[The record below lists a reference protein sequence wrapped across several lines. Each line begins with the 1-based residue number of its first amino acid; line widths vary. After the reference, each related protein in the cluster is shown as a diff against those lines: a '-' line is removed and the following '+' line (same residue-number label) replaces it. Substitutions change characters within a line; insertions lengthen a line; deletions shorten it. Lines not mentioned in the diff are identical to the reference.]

1 MKIRSLFI
9 STELSE
15 DNELRQFC
23 LHNDID
29 LIAES
34 LLSFEAVKH
43 LTEFNG
49 EVIFFSS
56 IRCFEF
62 YKGNIQNKTL
72 AVYGKGTV
80 AKILKT
86 NPDLKNQIDFIGE
99 ETNDPATIA
108 KDLVSWLGKRGIL
121 FPLGLKSLKSIS
133 KYIPSNQLEERIVYE
148 TQLNPKTINLVD
160 VCVFTSPS
168 NVESFFQS
176 NDFHEHTKYV
186 AWGKST
192 YKRLNELKINNVI
205 LLKESSYNSL
215 TDWLRCYK

>member
-9 STELSE
+9 STELPK

-23 LHNDID
+23 LDNDIN

-34 LLSFEAVKH
+34 LLSFEAVEH
-43 LTEFNG
+43 TTEFKG

-72 AVYGKGTV
+72 AVYGQGTA

-99 ETNDPATIA
+99 QTNDPATIA
-108 KDLVSWLGKRGIL
+108 QDLVTWLGKRRIL
-121 FPLGLKSLKSIS
+121 FPLGLKSMKSIS
-133 KYIPSNQLEERIVYE
+133 KYITSNQLEERIVYE

-160 VCVFTSPS
+160 LCVFTSPS

-176 NDFHEHTKYV
+176 NDFHEYTKYI

-192 YKRLNELKINNVI
+192 FKKLSELEINEIII
-205 LLKESSYNSL
+205 LENSSINSL
-215 TDWLRCYK
+215 INFLKQ

>member
-1 MKIRSLFI
+1 VKIRSLFI
-9 STELSE
+9 STELPK

-23 LHNDID
+23 LDNDIN

-34 LLSFEAVKH
+34 LLSFEAVEH
-43 LTEFNG
+43 TTEFKG

-72 AVYGKGTV
+72 AVYGQGTA

-99 ETNDPATIA
+99 QTNDPATIA
-108 KDLVSWLGKRGIL
+108 KDLVSWLGNRTIL
-121 FPLGLKSLKSIS
+121 FPLGSKSLKSIS
-133 KYIPSNQLEERIVYE
+133 KHIPKSQVEEEIVYE
-148 TQLNPKTINLVD
+148 TQLYPKTIKLVD

-168 NVESFFQS
+168 NVESYLQV
-176 NDFHEHTKYV
+176 NEKQNHTIYV

-192 YKRLNELKINNVI
+192 YDKLTNLNFRVI
-205 LLKESSYNSL
+205 MLLAESSYKSL
-215 TDWLRCYK
+215 IKNLVLL

>member
-1 MKIRSLFI
+1 VKIRSLFI
-9 STELSE
+9 STELPK

-23 LHNDID
+23 LDNDIN

-34 LLSFEAVKH
+34 LLSFEAVEH
-43 LTEFNG
+43 TTEFKG

-72 AVYGKGTV
+72 AVYGQGTA

-99 ETNDPATIA
+99 QTNDPATIA
-108 KDLVSWLGKRGIL
+108 QDLVTWLGKRRIL
-121 FPLGLKSLKSIS
+121 FPLGLKSMKSIS
-133 KYIPSNQLEERIVYE
+133 KYITSNQLEERIVYE

-160 VCVFTSPS
+160 LCVFTSPS

-176 NDFHEHTKYV
+176 NDFHEYTKYI

-192 YKRLNELKINNVI
+192 FKKLSELEINEIII
-205 LLKESSYNSL
+205 LENSSINSL
-215 TDWLRCYK
+215 INFLKQ

>member
-1 MKIRSLFI
+1 LAQ
-9 STELSE
+9 LSE
-15 DNELRQFC
+15 YSLRYYIRQFC
-23 LHNDID
+23 LDNDIN

-34 LLSFEAVKH
+34 LLSFEAVEH
-43 LTEFNG
+43 TTEFKG

-72 AVYGKGTV
+72 AVYGQGTA

-99 ETNDPATIA
+99 QTNDPATIA
-108 KDLVSWLGKRGIL
+108 QDLVTWLGKRKIL
-121 FPLGLKSLKSIS
+121 FPLGLKSMKSIS
-133 KYIPSNQLEERIVYE
+133 KYITSNQLEERIVYE

-160 VCVFTSPS
+160 LCVFTSPI

-176 NDFHEHTKYV
+176 NDFHEYTKYI

-192 YKRLNELKINNVI
+192 FKKLSELEINEIII
-205 LLKESSYNSL
+205 LENSSINSL
-215 TDWLRCYK
+215 INFLKQ